1 MSYRISAAIADRL
14 LDLLS
19 EDDDFRHRFETNA
32 ARCLEELGCPTPAD
46 DTQAGPWCLATRQL
60 APKAQIRR
68 TRDALRRQ
76 LVESEPA
83 YNPIGLGVGFGHPLS
98 ARHQTKQD
106 PVAEP
111 VDQH

>member
-1 MSYRISAAIADRL
+1 MSYRIPASIADRL
-14 LDLLS
+14 LDLLA
-19 EDDDFRHRFETNA
+19 EDDDFRRRFETNA

-46 DTQAGPWCLATRQL
+46 DSGAGPWCLATQQL

-83 YNPIGLGVGFGHPLS
+83 YNPIGLGAGFGHPLS
-98 ARHQTKQD
+98 VVRQTKED
-106 PVAEP
+106 PVAES